1 MDLHPALQY
10 LPALLVQALLLMLL
24 SRLLFRSMVA
34 AFADRRGGG
43 VITVLRA
50 PGNFLH
56 ESSHA
61 LGYLI
66 FGYRVAH
73 IVPCLWDPRKSGVC
87 VRGKQWSPVAF
98 PWLAD
103 GAAALMPLVVGSV
116 ALVCVASVLG
126 VTDHRSEQLG
136 TDIGMF
142 RAAADQFLLL
152 LQSLDWHR
160 WQTYV
165 FLYAALTIGAE
176 ISPSPTDLHY
186 AVPAVVSIACSLAAT
201 VWVAQHASGTG
212 RVLTAS
218 ADRLLPAVQKLSAV
232 WGLAIVLLMATA
244 AVALPVAFVI
254 YSLRP
259 PKR

>member
-1 MDLHPALQY
+1 MDLHPGFQY

-43 VITVLRA
+43 LITVLRG

-56 ESSHA
+56 ETGHA

-66 FGYRVAH
+66 FGYRIAH

-87 VRGKQWSPVAF
+87 VRGKQWSPIAF

-116 ALVCVASVLG
+116 TLVVVGWALG
-126 VTDHRSEQLG
+126 ITDHRTEQLG
-136 TDIGMF
+136 TDMGMF
-142 RAAADQFLLL
+142 PAAADQFVLLL
-152 LQSLDWHR
+152 KSLDWHR

-176 ISPSPTDLHY
+176 ISPSTTDLHY
-186 AVPAVVSIACSLAAT
+186 AIPAVVSIAFSLAAT
-201 VWVAQHASGTG
+201 VWVSQHASGP
-212 RVLTAS
+212 RNLLIVC
-218 ADRLLPAVQKLSAV
+218 ADRLLPVVQKLSAI
-232 WGLAIVLLMATA
+232 WGLAIILLMATA
-244 AVALPVAFVI
+244 AVTLPFTFLI